1 MYSLVIV
8 SIIVK
13 AKHSLTEEILFDTCN
28 DVVALNSQYSTDVFA
43 IAAPK
48 SSLIIRIT
56 SYTQVRKYLDTQTT
70 IEIKF

>member
-28 DVVALNSQYSTDVFA
+28 DVVVLNSQYSTDVFA

-56 SYTQVRKYLDTQTT
+56 SYT
-70 IEIKF
+70 

>member
-28 DVVALNSQYSTDVFA
+28 DVVVLNSQDSTDLFV

-48 SSLIIRIT
+48 SSYLIH
-56 SYTQVRKYLDTQTT
+56 
-70 IEIKF
+70 